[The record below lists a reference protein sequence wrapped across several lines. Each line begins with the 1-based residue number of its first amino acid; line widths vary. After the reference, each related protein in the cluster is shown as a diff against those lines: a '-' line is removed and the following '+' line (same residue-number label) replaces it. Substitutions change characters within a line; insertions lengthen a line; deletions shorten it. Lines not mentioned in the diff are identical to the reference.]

1 MTRQLILLFL
11 MMSVSAFI
19 YQSCNTQN
27 RDTNNWPRFR
37 GINGSGV
44 AYPGEDP
51 PIDLESVNNIL
62 WKIPLISGASSPCI
76 WGDKIFIT
84 GFDKDK
90 QQLQVICLDRLT
102 GQQTWLQM
110 VPAKKI
116 ERFHSVGSPADA
128 TPVTDGERVY
138 VYFGSY
144 GLLCYDFNGEVIWT
158 RELPVNNDQFGSGT
172 SPILS
177 ENLLFLI
184 VRRVDRKER
193 YLLALDKK
201 NGEQVW
207 RQDLME
213 AGYSTP
219 VIWGD
224 VVIVHGEGFVS
235 GYKINDGGRDW
246 NLLVRTGGESS
257 PVVHD
262 SIIYL
267 NAWHWLGHYH
277 YPGEIPEI
285 PEFLK
290 IYDTNKD
297 DLFSREE
304 FPEQYFPS
312 SRSENDDGSE
322 NISKRNK
329 EIWDWFETDQN
340 GFIDTTELQRYINFC
355 VAADQGIIALE
366 SGLNGDITEN
376 QILWRE
382 TQNLAEIPSPLHYK
396 DRIYVIKEGGFFS
409 CINAHTGELLY
420 LNRIKGTGPFFSSP
434 VAANDHIYV
443 CSHNGKVVVLAA
455 GDEFKIL
462 STNNLKEKI
471 LATPAIVDN
480 RIYIRTENYLHA
492 FGNGEL

>member
-1 MTRQLILLFL
+1 MTRGLILLLL
-11 MMSVSAFI
+11 MMAVPAFI
-19 YQSCNTQN
+19 FLSCHTQN
-27 RDTNNWPRFR
+27 TDTNNWPRFR

-51 PIDLESVNNIL
+51 PIDLTSPGNIL
-62 WKIPLISGASSPCI
+62 WKIQLISGASSPCI
-76 WGDKIFIT
+76 WGDEIFIS
-84 GFDKDK
+84 GYDKENK
-90 QQLQVICLDRLT
+90 QLQVICLDRLT
-102 GQQTWLQM
+102 GQQIWFRT

-144 GLLCYDFNGEVIWT
+144 GLLCYDFNGDVIWT

-177 ENLLFLI
+177 DNLLFLI

-219 VIWGD
+219 VIMGD
-224 VVIVHGEGFVS
+224 EVIVHGEGFVT
-235 GYKINDGGRDW
+235 GYNIYNGRRNW

-262 SIIYL
+262 NIIYV

-277 YPGEIPEI
+277 YPVEIPGVSG
-285 PEFLK
+285 FLK
-290 IYDTNKD
+290 MFDKNKD
-297 DLFSREE
+297 DLISREE
-304 FPEQYFPS
+304 FPEQLYPS
-312 SRSENDDGSE
+312 SRPENEDGSE
-322 NISKRNK
+322 NISHRNK

-355 VAADQGIIALE
+355 VAADQGIIALGP
-366 SGLNGDITEN
+366 GLKGEITEN

-382 TQNLAEIPSPLHYK
+382 SVNLAEIPSPLYFN
-396 DRIYVIKEGGFFS
+396 DRVYVIKEGGFFS
-409 CINAHTGELLY
+409 CINSHTGELLY
-420 LNRIKGTGPFFSSP
+420 LNRIKGTGPFFFFFF
-434 VAANDHIYV
+434 AANDRIYV

-462 STNNLKEKI
+462 ATNNLKEKI
-471 LATPAIVDN
+471 LATPALVDN

-492 FGNGEL
+492 FGN

>member
-1 MTRQLILLFL
+1 MTRQLNLLFL
-11 MMSVSAFI
+11 MMFASTFI
-19 YQSCNTQN
+19 YQSCHTQN
-27 RDTNNWPRFR
+27 RDSINWPRFR

-44 AYPGEDP
+44 AYAGEDP
-51 PIDLESVNNIL
+51 PNDLESPGNIL

-84 GFDKDK
+84 GFDKER

-102 GQQTWLQM
+102 GQQTWDRM
-110 VPAKKI
+110 VPSRKI

-158 RELPVNNDQFGSGT
+158 RELPMNDDQFGSGT

-177 ENLLFLI
+177 DNLLFLI
-184 VRRVDRKER
+184 VRRVAIKER

-201 NGEQVW
+201 NGAQVW

-219 VIWGD
+219 LTWGD
-224 VVIVHGEGFVS
+224 EVIVHGEGFVS
-235 GYKINDGGRDW
+235 GYNINDGTRNW
-246 NLLVRTGGESS
+246 NLLIRTGGESS

-262 SIIYL
+262 SHLYV

-277 YPGEIPEI
+277 YPREIPEVAG
-285 PEFLK
+285 FLEM
-290 IYDTNKD
+290 YDTNKD
-297 DLFSREE
+297 NRISRDE
-304 FPEQYFPS
+304 FPEKYFPS
-312 SRSENDDGSE
+312 DKSEINTDSGNLS
-322 NISKRNK
+322 NRNN
-329 EIWDWFETDQN
+329 EIWNWFETDQN
-340 GFIDTTELQRYINFC
+340 GFIDKMELQRYINFC
-355 VAADQGIIALE
+355 MGADQGIIVLE
-366 SGLNGDITEN
+366 SGMKGEITEN

-382 TQNLAEIPSPLHYK
+382 TQNLAEIPSPLCYK
-396 DRIYVIKEGGFFS
+396 DRVYVIKEGGFFS
-409 CINAHTGELLY
+409 CINSQTGELLY

-443 CSHNGKVVVLAA
+443 CSHNGKVVVLDA

-462 STNNLKEKI
+462 ATNNLKEKI

-480 RIYIRTENYLHA
+480 RIYIRTENYLFA
-492 FGNGEL
+492 FGN